1 MWFCFILSILEA
13 LKACHLGFPGTP
25 GDPNRF
31 PSGEIFPKL
40 QRVAS
45 RDPLGIRLR
54 DRDKQLTYVQ
64 LLESSRV
71 VFTSDFWTFRTSR
84 SFTTR
89 SSWKN
94 QALEITSRL
103 QQWLVVDETCPKLG
117 ETEKQIAIGPQR
129 WDPTFATRW
138 RLHRPIA
145 AFVQKMWWV

>member
-1 MWFCFILSILEA
+1 MHINIHIYIIVKYVYIYIEMWFCFILSILEA

-45 RDPLGIRLR
+45 RDPLGICLR

-71 VFTSDFWTFRTSR
+71 VFTSDFGTFRTSR
-84 SFTTR
+84 SFT
-89 SSWKN
+89 SSSLKSSPGNN
-94 QALEITSRL
+94 QSASTMA
-103 QQWLVVDETCPKLG
+103 G
-117 ETEKQIAIGPQR
+117 G
-129 WDPTFATRW
+129 
-138 RLHRPIA
+138 
-145 AFVQKMWWV
+145 